1 MPRKASTVASV
12 CSRASAVSLGFKD
25 RLGFTRSSSTR
36 ANSTYRHRKL
46 PLRRRLSLIDPFYG
60 HTVHFLIHIEVVRV
74 VARPALRRRSVVR
87 RLFSGT
93 LHRCLR
99 AFVALIV
106 SRRRVCTYFS
116 HTIRARPR
124 LATLHPQDI
133 GRRLRLQRAFAPFQ
147 VRLELDRIARLPCPF
162 SLSTPLFRV
171 KMANRSSVFARR
183 ARARP
188 FVVPRPPVRVV
199 VRARATHRFHHRS
212 TFRPSL
218 APVSRARDRARIA
231 PRAPAF
237 VVATGAAAFRFDA
250 RVIAPRPPS
259 AASAREVVPLRTLA
273 SMAFLSFIDRAIEIE
288 IAVSTRTQRRSI
300 AIAVRARARV
310 PTDRAPDRSPRSN
323 HAAFA
328 SSRAS
333 SSRASA
339 PARPPRSRRHA
350 PRCVH
355 ARYPPTD
362 SFAPASAQI
371 ARTVSVAGSMRRS
384 ARARRRV
391 APRARRRRRRRRDV
405 PSYGQTVR
413 RSRRVPTAVDAR
425 ARQRRARRSRTPRGS
440 RDRRATIAVAA
451 TTGPRRAGADARDA
465 TRRRRGFP
473 RIQSSSDARIR
484 GIDAVLAR

>member
-273 SMAFLSFIDRAIEIE
+273 MMAFLSFIDRAIEIE

-310 PTDRAPDRSPRSN
+310 PTDR
-323 HAAFA
+323 
-328 SSRAS
+328 
-333 SSRASA
+333 
-339 PARPPRSRRHA
+339 PPTADASRRGEA
-350 PRCVH
+350 TPR
-355 ARYPPTD
+355 RRGGDGTRRD
-362 SFAPASAQI
+362 SATRSTA
-371 ARTVSVAGSMRRS
+371 S
-384 ARARRRV
+384 ARANERE
-391 APRARRRRRRRRDV
+391 RARTNANERERTRTNAR
-405 PSYGQTVR
+405 SVR
-413 RSRRVPTAVDAR
+413 RPTDDAR
-425 ARQRRARRSRTPRGS
+425 ARDGASHRVPSRLDYPKHSRWIRWSGRRARDRTVRCTNGGM
-440 RDRRATIAVAA
+440 RR
-451 TTGPRRAGADARDA
+451 
-465 TRRRRGFP
+465 
-473 RIQSSSDARIR
+473 
-484 GIDAVLAR
+484 

>member
-74 VARPALRRRSVVR
+74 VARPALRRRSVDR

-300 AIAVRARARV
+300 AIAVRARAR
-310 PTDRAPDRSPRSN
+310 PDRPTADR
-323 HAAFA
+323 
-328 SSRAS
+328 
-333 SSRASA
+333 
-339 PARPPRSRRHA
+339 RPP
-350 PRCVH
+350 
-355 ARYPPTD
+355 T
-362 SFAPASAQI
+362 
-371 ARTVSVAGSMRRS
+371 
-384 ARARRRV
+384 RRV
-391 APRARRRRRRRRDV
+391 EARRRRGDAAATGRGATARRGRRRARART
-405 PSYGQTVR
+405 SANERERARTNANERERTRTNARSVR
-413 RSRRVPTAVDAR
+413 RPTDDAR
-425 ARQRRARRSRTPRGS
+425 ARDGASHRIPSRLDYPKYSRWIRWSGRRARDRTVRCTNG
-440 RDRRATIAVAA
+440 
-451 TTGPRRAGADARDA
+451 GM
-465 TRRRRGFP
+465 
-473 RIQSSSDARIR
+473 
-484 GIDAVLAR
+484 

>member
-188 FVVPRPPVRVV
+188 FVVPRPPRSRRRS
-199 VRARATHRFHHRS
+199 RARDASF
-212 TFRPSL
+212 PSSFDFS
-218 APVSRARDRARIA
+218 PVSRARLSRARS
-231 PRAPAF
+231 RAHRTAR
-237 VVATGAAAFRFDA
+237 TRFRRRHGRRRLSLRRA
-250 RVIAPRPPS
+250 RHR
-259 AASAREVVPLRTLA
+259 AASAECGVRARGRSPPNPRYDGVFIFYRSRDRDRDRGFDAHTA
-273 SMAFLSFIDRAIEIE
+273 AIDRD
-288 IAVSTRTQRRSI
+288 RGP
-300 AIAVRARARV
+300 RARAR
-310 PTDRAPDRSPRSN
+310 PDRPTADR
-323 HAAFA
+323 
-328 SSRAS
+328 
-333 SSRASA
+333 
-339 PARPPRSRRHA
+339 RPP
-350 PRCVH
+350 
-355 ARYPPTD
+355 T
-362 SFAPASAQI
+362 
-371 ARTVSVAGSMRRS
+371 
-384 ARARRRV
+384 RRV
-391 APRARRRRRRRRDV
+391 EARRRRGDAAATGRGATARRGRRR
-405 PSYGQTVR
+405 
-413 RSRRVPTAVDAR
+413 AR
-425 ARQRRARRSRTPRGS
+425 ARTSANERERTRTSANERERTRGRCVDRPTTRAPATAPHIVFPRGWIIQNILDGFDG
-440 RDRRATIAVAA
+440 RGDERAIE
-451 TTGPRRAGADARDA
+451 R
-465 TRRRRGFP
+465 
-473 RIQSSSDARIR
+473 
-484 GIDAVLAR
+484 

>member
-99 AFVALIV
+99 AFVALIA

-300 AIAVRARARV
+300 AIAVRARAR
-310 PTDRAPDRSPRSN
+310 PDRPTADR
-323 HAAFA
+323 
-328 SSRAS
+328 
-333 SSRASA
+333 
-339 PARPPRSRRHA
+339 RPP
-350 PRCVH
+350 
-355 ARYPPTD
+355 T
-362 SFAPASAQI
+362 
-371 ARTVSVAGSMRRS
+371 
-384 ARARRRV
+384 RRV
-391 APRARRRRRRRRDV
+391 EARRRRGDAAATGRGATARRGRRRARART
-405 PSYGQTVR
+405 SANERERTRTNARSVR
-413 RSRRVPTAVDAR
+413 RPTDDARARDGASRRVPSRLDYPKHSR
-425 ARQRRARRSRTPRGS
+425 WIRWSGRRARDRTVRCTNGGM
-440 RDRRATIAVAA
+440 RR
-451 TTGPRRAGADARDA
+451 
-465 TRRRRGFP
+465 
-473 RIQSSSDARIR
+473 
-484 GIDAVLAR
+484 

>member
-310 PTDRAPDRSPRSN
+310 PTDRPPPADASRRGEATPRRRGGAGTRRDSATRST
-323 HAAFA
+323 
-328 SSRAS
+328 
-333 SSRASA
+333 ASA
-339 PARPPRSRRHA
+339 SANARERARTSANERERTRTNARSVRR
-350 PRCVH
+350 
-355 ARYPPTD
+355 PTD
-362 SFAPASAQI
+362 
-371 ARTVSVAGSMRRS
+371 
-384 ARARRRV
+384 
-391 APRARRRRRRRRDV
+391 
-405 PSYGQTVR
+405 
-413 RSRRVPTAVDAR
+413 DAR
-425 ARQRRARRSRTPRGS
+425 ARDGASHRVPSRLDYPKHSRWIRWSGRRARDRTVRCTNGGM
-440 RDRRATIAVAA
+440 RR
-451 TTGPRRAGADARDA
+451 
-465 TRRRRGFP
+465 
-473 RIQSSSDARIR
+473 
-484 GIDAVLAR
+484 

>member
-116 HTIRARPR
+116 HTIRARRR

-273 SMAFLSFIDRAIEIE
+273 SMAFLSL
-288 IAVSTRTQRRSI
+288 SI
-300 AIAVRARARV
+300 ARSRSRSRFRRAHSG
-310 PTDRAPDRSPRSN
+310 DRSRS
-323 HAAFA
+323 
-328 SSRAS
+328 
-333 SSRASA
+333 
-339 PARPPRSRRHA
+339 
-350 PRCVH
+350 
-355 ARYPPTD
+355 
-362 SFAPASAQI
+362 
-371 ARTVSVAGSMRRS
+371 RS
-384 ARARRRV
+384 ARARASRPTDRRPPT
-391 APRARRRRRRRRDV
+391 ADASRRGEATPRRRGGDGARRDSATRSTASASANARERARTSANERERTRTNAR
-405 PSYGQTVR
+405 SVR
-413 RSRRVPTAVDAR
+413 RPTDDAR
-425 ARQRRARRSRTPRGS
+425 ARDGASHRVPSRLDYPKYSRWIRWSGRRARDRTVRCTNG
-440 RDRRATIAVAA
+440 
-451 TTGPRRAGADARDA
+451 G
-465 TRRRRGFP
+465 TRR
-473 RIQSSSDARIR
+473 
-484 GIDAVLAR
+484 

>member
-273 SMAFLSFIDRAIEIE
+273 SMAFLSL
-288 IAVSTRTQRRSI
+288 SI
-300 AIAVRARARV
+300 ARSRSRSRFRRAHSG
-310 PTDRAPDRSPRSN
+310 DRSRS
-323 HAAFA
+323 
-328 SSRAS
+328 
-333 SSRASA
+333 
-339 PARPPRSRRHA
+339 
-350 PRCVH
+350 
-355 ARYPPTD
+355 
-362 SFAPASAQI
+362 
-371 ARTVSVAGSMRRS
+371 RS
-384 ARARRRV
+384 ARARASRPTDRRPPT
-391 APRARRRRRRRRDV
+391 ADASRRGEATPRRRGGDGARRDSATRSTASASANARERARTSANERERTRTNAR
-405 PSYGQTVR
+405 SVR
-413 RSRRVPTAVDAR
+413 RPTDDAR
-425 ARQRRARRSRTPRGS
+425 ARDGASHRVPSRLDYPKYSRWIRWSGRRARDRTVRCTNGG
-440 RDRRATIAVAA
+440 T
-451 TTGPRRAGADARDA
+451 
-465 TRRRRGFP
+465 
-473 RIQSSSDARIR
+473 
-484 GIDAVLAR
+484 

>member
-218 APVSRARDRARIA
+218 APVSRARIA

-273 SMAFLSFIDRAIEIE
+273 MMAFLSFIDRAIEIE

-310 PTDRAPDRSPRSN
+310 PTDR
-323 HAAFA
+323 
-328 SSRAS
+328 
-333 SSRASA
+333 
-339 PARPPRSRRHA
+339 
-350 PRCVH
+350 
-355 ARYPPTD
+355 PPTAD
-362 SFAPASAQI
+362 
-371 ARTVSVAGSMRRS
+371 
-384 ARARRRV
+384 
-391 APRARRRRRRRRDV
+391 RRRDA
-405 PSYGQTVR
+405 
-413 RSRRVPTAVDAR
+413 SRRGDAE
-425 ARQRRARRSRTPRGS
+425 
-440 RDRRATIAVAA
+440 
-451 TTGPRRAGADARDA
+451 A
-465 TRRRRGFP
+465 TRRRRDAARQRDAVDGERARERARTSANERERARTNARSVRRP
-473 RIQSSSDARIR
+473 TDDARARDGASHRVPSRLDYPKHSRWIR
-484 GIDAVLAR
+484 WSGRRARDRTVRCTNGGMRR

>member
-300 AIAVRARARV
+300 AIAVRARAR
-310 PTDRAPDRSPRSN
+310 PDRPTADR
-323 HAAFA
+323 
-328 SSRAS
+328 
-333 SSRASA
+333 
-339 PARPPRSRRHA
+339 RPP
-350 PRCVH
+350 
-355 ARYPPTD
+355 T
-362 SFAPASAQI
+362 
-371 ARTVSVAGSMRRS
+371 
-384 ARARRRV
+384 RRV
-391 APRARRRRRRRRDV
+391 EARRRRGDAAATGRGATARRGRRRARART
-405 PSYGQTVR
+405 SANERERARTNANERERTRTNARSVR
-413 RSRRVPTAVDAR
+413 RPTDDAR
-425 ARQRRARRSRTPRGS
+425 ARDGASHRIPSRLDYPKYSRWIRWSGRRARDRTVRCTNGGM
-440 RDRRATIAVAA
+440 RR
-451 TTGPRRAGADARDA
+451 
-465 TRRRRGFP
+465 
-473 RIQSSSDARIR
+473 
-484 GIDAVLAR
+484 

>member
-218 APVSRARDRARIA
+218 APVSRARLSRAHRTARTRFRRRHGRRRLSLRRARH
-231 PRAPAF
+231 R
-237 VVATGAAAFRFDA
+237 
-250 RVIAPRPPS
+250 
-259 AASAREVVPLRTLA
+259 AASAECGVRARGRSPPNPRVDGVFIFYRSRDRDRDRGFDAHTA
-273 SMAFLSFIDRAIEIE
+273 AIDRD
-288 IAVSTRTQRRSI
+288 RGP
-300 AIAVRARARV
+300 RARAR
-310 PTDRAPDRSPRSN
+310 PDR
-323 HAAFA
+323 
-328 SSRAS
+328 
-333 SSRASA
+333 
-339 PARPPRSRRHA
+339 
-350 PRCVH
+350 
-355 ARYPPTD
+355 PTAD
-362 SFAPASAQI
+362 
-371 ARTVSVAGSMRRS
+371 
-384 ARARRRV
+384 RRRV
-391 APRARRRRRRRRDV
+391 EARR
-405 PSYGQTVR
+405 G
-413 RSRRVPTAVDAR
+413 DAE
-425 ARQRRARRSRTPRGS
+425 
-440 RDRRATIAVAA
+440 
-451 TTGPRRAGADARDA
+451 A
-465 TRRRRGFP
+465 TRRRRDAARQRDAVDGERARERARTSANERERARTSARSVRRP
-473 RIQSSSDARIR
+473 TDDARARDGASRRVPSRLDYPKHSRWIR
-484 GIDAVLAR
+484 WSGRRARDRTVRCTNGGMRR

>member
-273 SMAFLSFIDRAIEIE
+273 SMAFLSL
-288 IAVSTRTQRRSI
+288 SI
-300 AIAVRARARV
+300 ARSRSRSRFRRAHSG
-310 PTDRAPDRSPRSN
+310 DRSRS
-323 HAAFA
+323 
-328 SSRAS
+328 
-333 SSRASA
+333 
-339 PARPPRSRRHA
+339 
-350 PRCVH
+350 
-355 ARYPPTD
+355 
-362 SFAPASAQI
+362 
-371 ARTVSVAGSMRRS
+371 RS
-384 ARARRRV
+384 ARARASRPTDRRPPT
-391 APRARRRRRRRRDV
+391 ADASRRGEATPRRRGGDGARRDSATRSTASASANARERARTSANERERTRTNAR
-405 PSYGQTVR
+405 SVR
-413 RSRRVPTAVDAR
+413 RPTDDAR
-425 ARQRRARRSRTPRGS
+425 ARDGASHRVPSRLDYPKYSRWIRWSGRRARDRTVRCTNG
-440 RDRRATIAVAA
+440 
-451 TTGPRRAGADARDA
+451 G
-465 TRRRRGFP
+465 TRR
-473 RIQSSSDARIR
+473 
-484 GIDAVLAR
+484 

>member
-218 APVSRARDRARIA
+218 APVSRARLSRAHRTARTRFRRRHGRRRLSLRRARH
-231 PRAPAF
+231 R
-237 VVATGAAAFRFDA
+237 
-250 RVIAPRPPS
+250 
-259 AASAREVVPLRTLA
+259 AASAECGVRARGRSPPNPRVDGVFIFYRSRDRDRDRGFDAHTA
-273 SMAFLSFIDRAIEIE
+273 AIDRD
-288 IAVSTRTQRRSI
+288 RGP
-300 AIAVRARARV
+300 RARAR
-310 PTDRAPDRSPRSN
+310 PDR
-323 HAAFA
+323 
-328 SSRAS
+328 
-333 SSRASA
+333 
-339 PARPPRSRRHA
+339 
-350 PRCVH
+350 
-355 ARYPPTD
+355 PTAD
-362 SFAPASAQI
+362 
-371 ARTVSVAGSMRRS
+371 
-384 ARARRRV
+384 RRRV
-391 APRARRRRRRRRDV
+391 EARR
-405 PSYGQTVR
+405 G
-413 RSRRVPTAVDAR
+413 DAE
-425 ARQRRARRSRTPRGS
+425 
-440 RDRRATIAVAA
+440 
-451 TTGPRRAGADARDA
+451 A
-465 TRRRRGFP
+465 TRRRRDAARQRDAVDGERARERARTSANERERARTSARSGRRP
-473 RIQSSSDARIR
+473 TDDARARDGASRRVPSRLDYPKHSRWIR
-484 GIDAVLAR
+484 WSGRRARDRTVRCTNGGMRR

>member
-116 HTIRARPR
+116 HTIRARPL

-218 APVSRARDRARIA
+218 APVSRARLSRAHRTARTRFRRRHGRRRLSLRRARH
-231 PRAPAF
+231 R
-237 VVATGAAAFRFDA
+237 
-250 RVIAPRPPS
+250 
-259 AASAREVVPLRTLA
+259 AASAECGVRARGRSPPNPRVDGVFIFYRSRDRDRDRGFDAHTA
-273 SMAFLSFIDRAIEIE
+273 AIDRD
-288 IAVSTRTQRRSI
+288 RGP
-300 AIAVRARARV
+300 RARAR
-310 PTDRAPDRSPRSN
+310 PDR
-323 HAAFA
+323 
-328 SSRAS
+328 
-333 SSRASA
+333 
-339 PARPPRSRRHA
+339 
-350 PRCVH
+350 
-355 ARYPPTD
+355 PTAD
-362 SFAPASAQI
+362 
-371 ARTVSVAGSMRRS
+371 
-384 ARARRRV
+384 RRRV
-391 APRARRRRRRRRDV
+391 EARR
-405 PSYGQTVR
+405 G
-413 RSRRVPTAVDAR
+413 DAE
-425 ARQRRARRSRTPRGS
+425 
-440 RDRRATIAVAA
+440 
-451 TTGPRRAGADARDA
+451 A
-465 TRRRRGFP
+465 TRRRRDAARQRDAVDGERARERARTSANERERARTSARSVRRP
-473 RIQSSSDARIR
+473 TDDARARDGASRRVPSRLDYPKHSRWIR
-484 GIDAVLAR
+484 WSGRRARDRTVRCTNGGMRR

>member
-300 AIAVRARARV
+300 AIAVRARAR
-310 PTDRAPDRSPRSN
+310 PDRPTADR
-323 HAAFA
+323 
-328 SSRAS
+328 
-333 SSRASA
+333 
-339 PARPPRSRRHA
+339 RPP
-350 PRCVH
+350 
-355 ARYPPTD
+355 T
-362 SFAPASAQI
+362 
-371 ARTVSVAGSMRRS
+371 
-384 ARARRRV
+384 RRV
-391 APRARRRRRRRRDV
+391 EARRRRGDAAATGRGATARRGRRRARART
-405 PSYGQTVR
+405 SANERERARTSANERERARTNARSVR
-413 RSRRVPTAVDAR
+413 RPTDDARARDGASRRVPSRLDYPKHSR
-425 ARQRRARRSRTPRGS
+425 WIRWSGRRARDRTVRCTNGGM
-440 RDRRATIAVAA
+440 RR
-451 TTGPRRAGADARDA
+451 
-465 TRRRRGFP
+465 
-473 RIQSSSDARIR
+473 
-484 GIDAVLAR
+484 

>member
-74 VARPALRRRSVVR
+74 VARPALRRRSVDR

-273 SMAFLSFIDRAIEIE
+273 SGVAKSHREVTFYHFHNTYYTTLLTYPREIK
-288 IAVSTRTQRRSI
+288 IVKI
-300 AIAVRARARV
+300 
-310 PTDRAPDRSPRSN
+310 
-323 HAAFA
+323 
-328 SSRAS
+328 
-333 SSRASA
+333 
-339 PARPPRSRRHA
+339 PPR
-350 PRCVH
+350 
-355 ARYPPTD
+355 T
-362 SFAPASAQI
+362 
-371 ARTVSVAGSMRRS
+371 T
-384 ARARRRV
+384 
-391 APRARRRRRRRRDV
+391 
-405 PSYGQTVR
+405 
-413 RSRRVPTAVDAR
+413 
-425 ARQRRARRSRTPRGS
+425 S
-440 RDRRATIAVAA
+440 RDRSSRRDSHPPSLTLKSAGRPNFSPKSAQMRRTRAARAARAV
-451 TTGPRRAGADARDA
+451 R
-465 TRRRRGFP
+465 
-473 RIQSSSDARIR
+473 
-484 GIDAVLAR
+484 

>member
-147 VRLELDRIARLPCPF
+147 MRLELDRIARLPCPF

-231 PRAPAF
+231 PRAPDF

-259 AASAREVVPLRTLA
+259 AASALFGRSPPNPRVDGVFIFYRSRDRDRDRGFDAHTA
-273 SMAFLSFIDRAIEIE
+273 AIDRD
-288 IAVSTRTQRRSI
+288 RGP
-300 AIAVRARARV
+300 RARAR
-310 PTDRAPDRSPRSN
+310 PDRPTADR
-323 HAAFA
+323 
-328 SSRAS
+328 
-333 SSRASA
+333 
-339 PARPPRSRRHA
+339 RPP
-350 PRCVH
+350 
-355 ARYPPTD
+355 T
-362 SFAPASAQI
+362 
-371 ARTVSVAGSMRRS
+371 
-384 ARARRRV
+384 RRV
-391 APRARRRRRRRRDV
+391 EARRRRGDAEATGRGATARRGRRRARARTRANARERART
-405 PSYGQTVR
+405 SANERERTRTNARSVR
-413 RSRRVPTAVDAR
+413 RPTDDAR
-425 ARQRRARRSRTPRGS
+425 ARDGASHRVPSRLDYPKYSRWIRWSGRRARDRTVRCTNG
-440 RDRRATIAVAA
+440 
-451 TTGPRRAGADARDA
+451 GM
-465 TRRRRGFP
+465 
-473 RIQSSSDARIR
+473 
-484 GIDAVLAR
+484 

>member
-188 FVVPRPPVRVV
+188 FVVPRPPRSRRRS
-199 VRARATHRFHHRS
+199 RARDASF
-212 TFRPSL
+212 PSSFDFS
-218 APVSRARDRARIA
+218 PVSRARLSRARS
-231 PRAPAF
+231 RAHRTAR
-237 VVATGAAAFRFDA
+237 TRFRRRHGRRRLSLRRA
-250 RVIAPRPPS
+250 RHR
-259 AASAREVVPLRTLA
+259 AASAECG
-273 SMAFLSFIDRAIEIE
+273 
-288 IAVSTRTQRRSI
+288 
-300 AIAVRARARV
+300 VRARGRSPPNPRVDGVFIFYRSRDRDRDRGFDAHTAAIDRDRGPRARASR
-310 PTDRAPDRSPRSN
+310 PTDR
-323 HAAFA
+323 
-328 SSRAS
+328 
-333 SSRASA
+333 
-339 PARPPRSRRHA
+339 RPPTADASRRGEA
-350 PRCVH
+350 TPR
-355 ARYPPTD
+355 RRGGDGTRRD
-362 SFAPASAQI
+362 SATRSTA
-371 ARTVSVAGSMRRS
+371 S
-384 ARARRRV
+384 ARANERE
-391 APRARRRRRRRRDV
+391 RARTNANERERTRTNAR
-405 PSYGQTVR
+405 SVR
-413 RSRRVPTAVDAR
+413 RPTDDARARDGASRRVPSRLDYPKHSR
-425 ARQRRARRSRTPRGS
+425 WIRWSGRRARDRTVRCTNGGM
-440 RDRRATIAVAA
+440 RR
-451 TTGPRRAGADARDA
+451 
-465 TRRRRGFP
+465 
-473 RIQSSSDARIR
+473 
-484 GIDAVLAR
+484 

>member
-147 VRLELDRIARLPCPF
+147 MRLELDRIARLPCPF

-231 PRAPAF
+231 PRAPDF

-259 AASAREVVPLRTLA
+259 AASAREVVPLRTL
-273 SMAFLSFIDRAIEIE
+273 AFLSFIDRAIEIE

-310 PTDRAPDRSPRSN
+310 PTDR
-323 HAAFA
+323 
-328 SSRAS
+328 
-333 SSRASA
+333 
-339 PARPPRSRRHA
+339 
-350 PRCVH
+350 
-355 ARYPPTD
+355 PPTAD
-362 SFAPASAQI
+362 
-371 ARTVSVAGSMRRS
+371 
-384 ARARRRV
+384 
-391 APRARRRRRRRRDV
+391 RRRDA
-405 PSYGQTVR
+405 
-413 RSRRVPTAVDAR
+413 SRRGDAE
-425 ARQRRARRSRTPRGS
+425 
-440 RDRRATIAVAA
+440 
-451 TTGPRRAGADARDA
+451 A
-465 TRRRRGFP
+465 TRRRRDAARQRDAVDGERARERARTSANERERTRTNARSVRRP
-473 RIQSSSDARIR
+473 TDDARARDGASHRVPSRLDYPKYSRWIR
-484 GIDAVLAR
+484 WSGRRARDRTVRCTNGGM

>member
-147 VRLELDRIARLPCPF
+147 MRLELDRIARLPCPF

-231 PRAPAF
+231 PRAPDF

-310 PTDRAPDRSPRSN
+310 PTDRPPTADR
-323 HAAFA
+323 
-328 SSRAS
+328 
-333 SSRASA
+333 
-339 PARPPRSRRHA
+339 RPP
-350 PRCVH
+350 
-355 ARYPPTD
+355 T
-362 SFAPASAQI
+362 
-371 ARTVSVAGSMRRS
+371 
-384 ARARRRV
+384 RRV
-391 APRARRRRRRRRDV
+391 EARRRRGDAEATGRGATARRGRRRARARTRANERERART
-405 PSYGQTVR
+405 SANERERTRTNARSVR
-413 RSRRVPTAVDAR
+413 RPTDDAR
-425 ARQRRARRSRTPRGS
+425 ARDGASHRVPSRLDYPKYSRWIRWSGRRARDRTVRCTNG
-440 RDRRATIAVAA
+440 
-451 TTGPRRAGADARDA
+451 GM
-465 TRRRRGFP
+465 
-473 RIQSSSDARIR
+473 
-484 GIDAVLAR
+484 

>member
-300 AIAVRARARV
+300 AIALVRARAR
-310 PTDRAPDRSPRSN
+310 PDRPTADR
-323 HAAFA
+323 
-328 SSRAS
+328 
-333 SSRASA
+333 
-339 PARPPRSRRHA
+339 RPPTRR
-350 PRCVH
+350 
-355 ARYPPTD
+355 
-362 SFAPASAQI
+362 
-371 ARTVSVAGSMRRS
+371 GE
-384 ARARRRV
+384 
-391 APRARRRRRRRRDV
+391 ARRRRGDAAATGRGATARRGRRR
-405 PSYGQTVR
+405 
-413 RSRRVPTAVDAR
+413 AR
-425 ARQRRARRSRTPRGS
+425 ARTSANERERTRTSANERERTRGRCVDRPTTRAPATAPHIVFPRGWIIQNILDGFDG
-440 RDRRATIAVAA
+440 RGDERAIE
-451 TTGPRRAGADARDA
+451 R
-465 TRRRRGFP
+465 
-473 RIQSSSDARIR
+473 
-484 GIDAVLAR
+484 

>member
-36 ANSTYRHRKL
+36 ANSTYWHRKL

-199 VRARATHRFHHRS
+199 VRARDASF
-212 TFRPSL
+212 PSSFDFS
-218 APVSRARDRARIA
+218 PVSRARLSRARS
-231 PRAPAF
+231 RAHRTAR
-237 VVATGAAAFRFDA
+237 TRFRRRHGRRRLSLRRA
-250 RVIAPRPPS
+250 RHR
-259 AASAREVVPLRTLA
+259 AASAECG
-273 SMAFLSFIDRAIEIE
+273 
-288 IAVSTRTQRRSI
+288 
-300 AIAVRARARV
+300 VRARGRSPPNPRVDGVFIFYRSRDRDRDRGFDAHTAAIDRDRGPRARASR
-310 PTDRAPDRSPRSN
+310 PTDR
-323 HAAFA
+323 
-328 SSRAS
+328 
-333 SSRASA
+333 
-339 PARPPRSRRHA
+339 RPPTADATRRGEATPRRRGGDGTRRDSATRSTA
-350 PRCVH
+350 
-355 ARYPPTD
+355 
-362 SFAPASAQI
+362 
-371 ARTVSVAGSMRRS
+371 S
-384 ARARRRV
+384 ARANERE
-391 APRARRRRRRRRDV
+391 RARTSANERERTRTNAR
-405 PSYGQTVR
+405 SVR
-413 RSRRVPTAVDAR
+413 RPTDDAR
-425 ARQRRARRSRTPRGS
+425 ARDGASHRVPSRLDYPKYSRWIRWSGRRARDRTVRCTNG
-440 RDRRATIAVAA
+440 
-451 TTGPRRAGADARDA
+451 GM
-465 TRRRRGFP
+465 
-473 RIQSSSDARIR
+473 
-484 GIDAVLAR
+484 

>member
-99 AFVALIV
+99 AFVALIA

-288 IAVSTRTQRRSI
+288 MAVSTRTQRRSI
-300 AIAVRARARV
+300 AIAVRARAR
-310 PTDRAPDRSPRSN
+310 PDRPTADR
-323 HAAFA
+323 
-328 SSRAS
+328 
-333 SSRASA
+333 
-339 PARPPRSRRHA
+339 RPP
-350 PRCVH
+350 
-355 ARYPPTD
+355 T
-362 SFAPASAQI
+362 
-371 ARTVSVAGSMRRS
+371 
-384 ARARRRV
+384 RRV
-391 APRARRRRRRRRDV
+391 EARRRRGDAAATGRGATARRGRRRARARTRANERERARTNANERERTRTNAR
-405 PSYGQTVR
+405 SVR
-413 RSRRVPTAVDAR
+413 RPTDDAR
-425 ARQRRARRSRTPRGS
+425 ARDGASHRVPSRLDYPKHSRWIRWSGRRARDRTVRCTNGGM
-440 RDRRATIAVAA
+440 RR
-451 TTGPRRAGADARDA
+451 
-465 TRRRRGFP
+465 
-473 RIQSSSDARIR
+473 
-484 GIDAVLAR
+484 

>member
-218 APVSRARDRARIA
+218 APVSRARLSRAHRTARTRFRRRHGRRRLSLRRARH
-231 PRAPAF
+231 R
-237 VVATGAAAFRFDA
+237 
-250 RVIAPRPPS
+250 
-259 AASAREVVPLRTLA
+259 AASAECGVRARGRSPPNPRVDGVFIFYRSRDRDRDRGFDAHTA
-273 SMAFLSFIDRAIEIE
+273 AIDRD
-288 IAVSTRTQRRSI
+288 RGP
-300 AIAVRARARV
+300 RARAR
-310 PTDRAPDRSPRSN
+310 PDRPTADR
-323 HAAFA
+323 
-328 SSRAS
+328 
-333 SSRASA
+333 
-339 PARPPRSRRHA
+339 RPPTRR
-350 PRCVH
+350 
-355 ARYPPTD
+355 
-362 SFAPASAQI
+362 
-371 ARTVSVAGSMRRS
+371 GE
-384 ARARRRV
+384 
-391 APRARRRRRRRRDV
+391 ARRRRGDAAATGRGATARRGRRRARART
-405 PSYGQTVR
+405 SANERERARTSANERERARTRANERERTRTNARSVR
-413 RSRRVPTAVDAR
+413 RPTDDAR
-425 ARQRRARRSRTPRGS
+425 ARDGASHRIPSRLDYPKYSRWIRWSGRRARDRTVRCTNGGM
-440 RDRRATIAVAA
+440 RR
-451 TTGPRRAGADARDA
+451 
-465 TRRRRGFP
+465 
-473 RIQSSSDARIR
+473 
-484 GIDAVLAR
+484 